1 MSSAT
6 AGGRGGDPTAR
17 VAGGA
22 AAAGAEQRACQL
34 TGNRPGEGED
44 ASALRRAEAALAVG
58 SGTRGHEPS
67 DSLGT
72 L

>member
-1 MSSAT
+1 MSS

-34 TGNRPGEGED
+34 TGNRPGRERE
-44 ASALRRAEAALAVG
+44 R
-58 SGTRGHEPS
+58 
-67 DSLGT
+67 T
-72 L
+72 LPL